1 MTIQILIV
9 EDLPYDAEL
18 MALRLKEE
26 GLDLSWLRVQ
36 TETDYL
42 SALEGQPDLILCD
55 WHLPQ
60 FNGQRALELLR
71 DRDSDTPFIIVSGG
85 IGEEAAIDALHQ
97 GANDYVLKDR
107 PARLG
112 EAVRKALD
120 EKRLRQA
127 HERAQEK
134 VRLAERAF
142 QNTAE
147 GIIVT
152 DAKANI
158 VSVNPAFE
166 TITGYIAN
174 DVIGINPRIL
184 KSGHH
189 DAAFYKEIWTT
200 LQKTGHW
207 RGEIWNRRRN
217 GEVFPEWLT
226 ISTVKDT
233 QQRITHYVGVFSDI
247 TQIKEAQ
254 DQINFLAHHDAL
266 TRLPNRALLRER
278 LNHALM
284 HAQRED
290 SSLALLFLD
299 LDRFKT
305 VNDSLGHPIGDQ
317 VLQKMSRRISS
328 VIRASDTLAR
338 LGGDEFILLLEEKTN
353 AQHAAVVAR
362 KLIGLFSDPMTI
374 TRHELVVTASIG
386 ISIFPNDGDDPDIL
400 IRHADRAMYEAKQQG
415 RNTYRFFTQALTEGA
430 FERLLMEN
438 ELRRAVERGELILHY
453 QPQVDITDRR
463 LQGIEALVRW
473 QHPHQGL
480 IPPGLFI
487 GLAEE
492 IGIIDDIGAWVLHT
506 ACQQIAA
513 WDEQGFIVPRIAVNL
528 SVQQLGREGLVD
540 RISTELQEAGL
551 AAERLEL
558 EVTES
563 MLMRNPALSRSV
575 LGELKGLGVKIAIDD
590 FGTGYS
596 SLAYLKLLPL
606 NRLKID
612 QSFVHDIG
620 RDSNDE
626 AIVRAIIALSE
637 NLGLE
642 AIAEG
647 VEDENQA
654 AFLQQE
660 GCRLAQGF
668 LYSSPLPMEELY
680 RVWEGKEATQ
690 TTDIIHDL
698 PDPRVKKS
706 TQG

>member
-18 MALRLKEE
+18 MVLRLKEE
-26 GLDLSWLRVQ
+26 GLDLAWLRVQ

-112 EAVRKALD
+112 EAVRRALD

-317 VLQKMSRRISS
+317 VLQEMSRRISS

-374 TRHELVVTASIG
+374 TGHELVVTASIG

-438 ELRRAVERGELILHY
+438 ELRHAVERGELILHY
-453 QPQVDITDRR
+453 QPQVDITGKR
-463 LQGIEALVRW
+463 LEGIEALVRW
-473 QHPHQGL
+473 QHPDQGL

-528 SVQQLGREGLVD
+528 SVQQLGREGLVN
-540 RISTELQEAGL
+540 RIATELQEAGL
-551 AAERLEL
+551 PAERLEL

-563 MLMRNPALSRSV
+563 MLMRDPALSRAV

-668 LYSSPLPMEELY
+668 LYSPPLPMEELY
-680 RVWEGKEATQ
+680 RAWEGKEATKA
-690 TTDIIHDL
+690 TDIIHGL
-698 PDPRVKKS
+698 PDHA
-706 TQG
+706 

>member
-18 MALRLKEE
+18 MVLRLKEE
-26 GLDLSWLRVQ
+26 GLDLAWLRVQ

-112 EAVRKALD
+112 EAVRRALD
-120 EKRLRQA
+120 EKRLRQE

-278 LNHALM
+278 LNHAQM

-317 VLQKMSRRISS
+317 VLQEMSRRINS

-374 TRHELVVTASIG
+374 TGHELVVTASIG

-438 ELRRAVERGELILHY
+438 ELRHAVERGELILHY
-453 QPQVDITDRR
+453 QPQVDITDKR
-463 LQGIEALVRW
+463 LNGIEALVRW

-540 RISTELQEAGL
+540 RVSAELQEAGL
-551 AAERLEL
+551 PAERLEL

-563 MLMRNPALSRSV
+563 MLMRDPALSRSV
-575 LGELKGLGVKIAIDD
+575 LGELKELGVKIAIDD

-606 NRLKID
+606 DRLKID
-612 QSFVHDIG
+612 QSFVHDID

-668 LYSSPLPMEELY
+668 LYSPPLPMEELY
-680 RVWEGKEATQ
+680 RAWEGKEATQ
-690 TTDIIHDL
+690 TTDVIHDL